1 MVGRSSLWLR
11 DTLKQS
17 LGNLKNHLRKD
28 LTGKQLRLVQLNP
41 EHWADLQTACAADPD
56 IWEIYPHSMLGAHFQ
71 PSVVAMLAH
80 PNRIVFAVVARLEPG
95 EKVVGMTSYINPDI
109 HGVVEI
115 GGTYIEPSMRGTG
128 FNDAMKTLMIDHAFA
143 SGFRRIEFRVDTR
156 NQRSAA
162 AVRKL
167 GAQLDGTLR
176 KNVVIW
182 TGYVRDTYVF
192 SLFKD
197 EWRG

>member
-1 MVGRSSLWLR
+1 MSQIN
-11 DTLKQS
+11 LKQQ
-17 LGNLKNHLRKD
+17 LEQE
-28 LTGKQLRLVQLNP
+28 LTSAAIRLVQLKP
-41 EHWADLQTACAADPD
+41 EHWAGLQTACAADPD
-56 IWEIYPHSMLGAHFQ
+56 IWEIYPHSMLDAHFQ
-71 PSVVAMLAH
+71 PSVDAMLAH
-80 PNRIVFAVVARLEPG
+80 PNRIVFAVIARSESG
-95 EKVVGMTSYINPDI
+95 EKVVGMTSYINPDT

-128 FNDAMKTLMIDHAFA
+128 FNDEMKKLLIEHAFA
-143 SGFRRIEFRVDTR
+143 SGFRRVEFRVDTR

-176 KNVVIW
+176 RNVVTW

-192 SLFKD
+192 SLFKG

>member
-1 MVGRSSLWLR
+1 M
-11 DTLKQS
+11 K
-17 LGNLKNHLRKD
+17 NLLRKD
-28 LTGKQLRLVQLNP
+28 LTGKQLRLAQLKP

-56 IWEIYPHSMLGAHFQ
+56 IWEIYPHSMLDAHFQ
-71 PSVVAMLAH
+71 PSVDSMLAH
-80 PNRIVFAVVARLEPG
+80 PNRIVFAVIALLEPG

-176 KNVVIW
+176 KNVVTW

>member
-1 MVGRSSLWLR
+1 M
-11 DTLKQS
+11 K
-17 LGNLKNHLRKD
+17 NLLRKD
-28 LTGKQLRLVQLNP
+28 LTGKQLRLAQLKP
-41 EHWADLQTACAADPD
+41 EYWADLQTACAADPD
-56 IWEIYPHSMLGAHFQ
+56 IWEIYPHSMLDAHFQ
-71 PSVVAMLAH
+71 PSVDAMLAH
-80 PNRIVFAVVARLEPG
+80 PNRIVFAVIALLEPG

-162 AVRKL
+162 AFGNWAHSLMARYERMLSPGQVMC
-167 GAQLDGTLR
+167 ATPM
-176 KNVVIW
+176 
-182 TGYVRDTYVF
+182 YSVF
-192 SLFKD
+192 SRMSGAASTSPWTWPVHEKFL
-197 EWRG
+197 

>member
-1 MVGRSSLWLR
+1 M
-11 DTLKQS
+11 
-17 LGNLKNHLRKD
+17 KNHPRKD

-115 GGTYIEPSMRGTG
+115 GGTYI
-128 FNDAMKTLMIDHAFA
+128 
-143 SGFRRIEFRVDTR
+143 
-156 NQRSAA
+156 
-162 AVRKL
+162 
-167 GAQLDGTLR
+167 
-176 KNVVIW
+176 
-182 TGYVRDTYVF
+182 
-192 SLFKD
+192 
-197 EWRG
+197 

>member
-1 MVGRSSLWLR
+1 M
-11 DTLKQS
+11 
-17 LGNLKNHLRKD
+17 
-28 LTGKQLRLVQLNP
+28 
-41 EHWADLQTACAADPD
+41 
-56 IWEIYPHSMLGAHFQ
+56 
-71 PSVVAMLAH
+71 
-80 PNRIVFAVVARLEPG
+80 
-95 EKVVGMTSYINPDI
+95 
-109 HGVVEI
+109 EI

-176 KNVVIW
+176 KNVVTW

-192 SLFKD
+192 SIFKD
-197 EWRG
+197 EWRGRY

>member
-1 MVGRSSLWLR
+1 M
-11 DTLKQS
+11 K
-17 LGNLKNHLRKD
+17 NLLRKD
-28 LTGKQLRLVQLNP
+28 LTGKQLRLAQLKP

-80 PNRIVFAVVARLEPG
+80 PNRIVFAVIARLEAG

-176 KNVVIW
+176 KNVVTW

>member
-1 MVGRSSLWLR
+1 M
-11 DTLKQS
+11 K
-17 LGNLKNHLRKD
+17 NLLRKD
-28 LTGKQLRLVQLNP
+28 LTGKQLRLAQLKP

-71 PSVVAMLAH
+71 PSVDAMLAH
-80 PNRIVFAVVARLEPG
+80 PNRIVFAVIARLEP
-95 EKVVGMTSYINPDI
+95 
-109 HGVVEI
+109 

-128 FNDAMKTLMIDHAFA
+128 FNDAMKTLMIDHAFDI
-143 SGFRRIEFRVDTR
+143 GFRRIEFRVDTR

-176 KNVVIW
+176 KNVVTW
-182 TGYVRDTYVF
+182 TGHVRDTYVF
-192 SLFKD
+192 GLFKN